1 MDETGDL
8 DQLERQTAQLR
19 RQMALDV
26 DEVVRRVSPRRFI
39 STAVAY
45 TRNTAVAY
53 TRKTQPALRAAV
65 GAMKQDPIPYLLI
78 GVGAAGTAWA
88 ATSFWRLRSQEQLHI
103 KETVRSENPAL
114 PPPASRLAGVAPPK
128 NQISPGGGEDEG
140 RGRDA
145 DSPAQIPKRGWK
157 DILLRVYNGIGEDR
171 ILMNAAGVTFYAL
184 LALFPAIAA
193 FVSIYGL
200 FADPQTIINQLDVLA
215 GVLPGGGMEVIREQ
229 FTRLVS
235 QPSGALT
242 LGVVFGVLTSLWSAN
257 GGMKGVFDALNVV
270 YGEEEKRSFLWLNL
284 TTLVFTL
291 GMLLFAI
298 VALAAIVVI
307 PIILKFFPTFVGSIL
322 NIARWPVI
330 AALVAVV
337 LALIYRYGPSRDKPK
352 WRWITWGSATAAVL
366 WLAFSAIYSWY
377 TANFGTFNATYGS
390 LGAAIGFMLWM
401 WLSTTVVLLG
411 GKLNAEIEHQ
421 TARDSTEGPPEP
433 IGQRHARV
441 ADGVGPQQD

>member
-1 MDETGDL
+1 MD
-8 DQLERQTAQLR
+8 
-19 RQMALDV
+19 
-26 DEVVRRVSPRRFI
+26 
-39 STAVAY
+39 
-45 TRNTAVAY
+45 
-53 TRKTQPALRAAV
+53 
-65 GAMKQDPIPYLLI
+65 
-78 GVGAAGTAWA
+78 
-88 ATSFWRLRSQEQLHI
+88 H
-103 KETVRSENPAL
+103 
-114 PPPASRLAGVAPPK
+114 
-128 NQISPGGGEDEG
+128 ISPDGGDDDG

-145 DSPAQIPKRGWK
+145 DSPSQIPKRGWK

-200 FADPQTIINQLDVLA
+200 FADPQTIINQLDALA
-215 GVLPGGGMEVIREQ
+215 GVLPGGGMAVIQEQ
-229 FTRLVS
+229 FTRLVA

-242 LGVVFGVLTSLWSAN
+242 LGVVFGVLISLWSAN
-257 GGMKGVFDALNVV
+257 GGMKGLFDALNVV

-284 TTLVFTL
+284 TTLAFTL

-298 VALAAIVVI
+298 IALAAIVVI
-307 PIILKFFPTFVGSIL
+307 PVILKFLPTFTGNLL
-322 NIARWPVI
+322 NVVRWPVI
-330 AALVAVV
+330 AVLVAVV

-352 WRWITWGSATAAVL
+352 WRWVSWGSTIAAVL

-401 WLSTTVVLLG
+401 WLSTTVILLG

-421 TARDSTEGPPEP
+421 TARDSTEGPQEP
-433 IGQRHARV
+433 IGQRHAHV
-441 ADGVGPQQD
+441 ADTVGPNA

>member
-8 DQLERQTAQLR
+8 DQHERQTAPLR

-26 DEVVRRVSPRRFI
+26 DEVVRRVNPRRFV
-39 STAVAY
+39 SA
-45 TRNTAVAY
+45 AVAY
-53 TRKTQPALRAAV
+53 TRKTQPALRDAAC
-65 GAMKQDPIPYLLI
+65 AMKQDPIPYLMI
-78 GVGAAGTAWA
+78 GVGTAGTAWA
-88 ATSFWRLRSQEQLHI
+88 ATSFWRLRSQERVHV
-103 KETVRSENPAL
+103 KETIRSKSLISPTLATKPA
-114 PPPASRLAGVAPPK
+114 RVAPPK
-128 NQISPGGGEDEG
+128 DQISPDGGDDGG

-145 DSPAQIPKRGWK
+145 DSPSQIPKRGWK

-200 FADPQTIINQLDVLA
+200 FADPQTIVNQMDVLA
-215 GVLPGGGMEVIREQ
+215 GVLPGGGMAVIQEQ
-229 FTRLVS
+229 FTRLVA

-242 LGVVFGVLTSLWSAN
+242 LGVVFGVLISLWSAN
-257 GGMKGVFDALNVV
+257 GGMKGLFDALNVV

-284 TTLVFTL
+284 TTLTFTL

-298 VALAAIVVI
+298 VALASIVVI
-307 PIILKFFPTFVGSIL
+307 PVILKFLPTFIGSIL
-322 NIARWPVI
+322 NIVRWPVI
-330 AALVAVV
+330 AVLVAVV

-352 WRWITWGSATAAVL
+352 WRWISWGSSIAAVL

-401 WLSTTVVLLG
+401 WLSTTVILFG

-421 TARDSTEGPPEP
+421 TARDSTEGPQEP

-441 ADGVGPQQD
+441 ADTVGSQQG

>member
-8 DQLERQTAQLR
+8 DPLERQAAQLR

-26 DEVVRRVSPRRFI
+26 DEVVRRVNPRRFV
-39 STAVAY
+39 ST
-45 TRNTAVAY
+45 TVAY
-53 TRKTQPALRAAV
+53 TRKTQPTLRAAA
-65 GAMKQDPIPYLLI
+65 GAIKQDPIPYLLI
-78 GVGAAGTAWA
+78 GVGFAGSGWA
-88 ATSFWRLRSQEQLHI
+88 ATSFWRLRSQKQLHT
-103 KETVRSENPAL
+103 KETIRSESPILPA
-114 PPPASRLAGVAPPK
+114 PATRLAGVAPPTS
-128 NQISPGGGEDEG
+128 QISPGGKDDDR
-140 RGRDA
+140 RGREA

-157 DILLRVYNGIGEDR
+157 DILLRVYNGIGKDR

-200 FADPQTIINQLDVLA
+200 FADPQTIVNQLDVLA
-215 GVLPGGGMEVIREQ
+215 GVLPGGGMTVVQEQ
-229 FTRLVS
+229 FARLVA

-284 TTLVFTL
+284 TTLAFTL

-307 PIILKFFPTFVGSIL
+307 PVILKFLPAFIGSIL

-401 WLSTTVVLLG
+401 WLSTIVILLG

-421 TARDSTEGPPEP
+421 TARDSTEGPQEP
-433 IGQRHARV
+433 IGRRDAYV
-441 ADGVGPQQD
+441 ADTVGPKQP

>member
-1 MDETGDL
+1 MDETGEL
-8 DQLERQTAQLR
+8 DRLERQAGQLR

-26 DEVVRRVSPRRFI
+26 DEMVRRVNPRRFV
-39 STAVAY
+39 S
-45 TRNTAVAY
+45 TAVAY
-53 TRKTQPALRAAV
+53 TRKTQPALRTAADAMKTAAD
-65 GAMKQDPIPYLLI
+65 AMKQDPIPYLII
-78 GVGAAGTAWA
+78 GVGVAGTVWA
-88 ATSFWRLRSQEQLHI
+88 ATSLRHLRSQERLHI
-103 KETVRSENPAL
+103 KEAVPSKGLISPA
-114 PPPASRLAGVAPPK
+114 PATRWARAVPPK
-128 NQISPGGGEDEG
+128 GPISPDDGDDSG

-200 FADPQTIINQLDVLA
+200 FADSQTIANHLDVLA
-215 GVLPGGGMEVIREQ
+215 GVLPGGGMAVIQEQ
-229 FTRLVS
+229 VTRLVA
-235 QPSGALT
+235 QPNGALT

-257 GGMKGVFDALNVV
+257 GGMKGLFDALNVV

-284 TTLVFTL
+284 TTLAFTL
-291 GMLLFAI
+291 GMLLFVI

-307 PIILKFFPTFVGSIL
+307 PVILKFLPTFIGSIL
-322 NIARWPVI
+322 NLARWPVI
-330 AALVAVV
+330 AVLVAVV
-337 LALIYRYGPSRDKPK
+337 LALTYRYGPSRDKPK
-352 WRWITWGSATAAVL
+352 WRWVSWGSSIAAVL

-377 TANFGTFNATYGS
+377 AANFGTFNATYGS

-401 WLSTTVVLLG
+401 WLSTIVILIG

-421 TARDSTEGPPEP
+421 TARDSTEGPQEP

-441 ADGVGPQQD
+441 ADTVGPQQD

>member
-26 DEVVRRVSPRRFI
+26 DELVRRVNPRRFV
-39 STAVAY
+39 STAV
-45 TRNTAVAY
+45 VY
-53 TRKTQPALRAAV
+53 TRKTQPALRTAADAMKTAAD
-65 GAMKQDPIPYLLI
+65 AMKQDPIPYLMI
-78 GVGAAGTAWA
+78 GVGAAGTVWA
-88 ATSFWRLRSQEQLHI
+88 ATSLWHLRSQKRLHI
-103 KETVRSENPAL
+103 KETVPSK
-114 PPPASRLAGVAPPK
+114 G
-128 NQISPGGGEDEG
+128 QISPAPATRWARAVPPKGPISPDDGGDSG

-157 DILLRVYNGIGEDR
+157 DILLRVYNGFGEDR

-200 FADPQTIINQLDVLA
+200 FADPQTIVNHLDTLA
-215 GVLPGGGMEVIREQ
+215 GVLPGGGMAVIQEQ
-229 FTRLVS
+229 FTRLVA

-242 LGVVFGVLTSLWSAN
+242 LGVVFGVLISLWSAN
-257 GGMKGVFDALNVV
+257 GGMKGLFDALNVV

-284 TTLVFTL
+284 TTLAFTL

-298 VALAAIVVI
+298 VSLTAIVVI
-307 PIILKFFPTFVGSIL
+307 PVILKFLPTFIGSIL
-322 NIARWPVI
+322 NIVRWPVI
-330 AALVAVV
+330 AVLVAVV
-337 LALIYRYGPSRDKPK
+337 LALIYRYGPSRDKPQ
-352 WRWITWGSATAAVL
+352 WRWISWGSSIAAVL

-401 WLSTTVVLLG
+401 WLSTTVILLG

-421 TARDSTEGPPEP
+421 TARDSTEGPQEP
-433 IGQRHARV
+433 IGQRHAHV
-441 ADGVGPQQD
+441 ADTVGPNA

>member
-1 MDETGDL
+1 MAELRMTSEL
-8 DQLERQTAQLR
+8 DRFERQAAQLR
-19 RQMALDV
+19 VQLALDV
-26 DEVVRRVSPRRFI
+26 DELGRRLNPRRLV
-39 STAVAY
+39 STAVEY
-45 TRNTAVAY
+45 MRE
-53 TRKTQPALRAAV
+53 TQPDFRAAAGV
-65 GAMKQDPIPYLLI
+65 VLHNPIPYLLI
-78 GVGAAGTAWA
+78 GVGAAGTGWA
-88 ATSFWRLRSQEQLHI
+88 VTSLSRFRSQEHFWR
-103 KETVRSENPAL
+103 EADTHPRYPSVS
-114 PPPASRLAGVAPPK
+114 ASANKPAPPVPPK
-128 NQISPGGGEDEG
+128 RPVSPDRAEDDG

-200 FADPQTIINQLDVLA
+200 FADPQTIMSHLDVLA
-215 GVLPGGGMEVIREQ
+215 GILPGGGMAVIQEQ
-229 FTRLVS
+229 FTRLVA

-257 GGMKGVFDALNVV
+257 GGMKGLFDALNVV
-270 YGEEEKRSFLWLNL
+270 YGEEEKRGFFRLNL
-284 TTLVFTL
+284 TSLAFTL

-307 PIILKFFPTFVGSIL
+307 PAILTFLPAFIGNIL

-330 AALVAVV
+330 AVLIAVV
-337 LALIYRYGPSRDKPK
+337 LALTYRYGPSRDKPK
-352 WRWITWGSATAAVL
+352 WRWVSWGSSIAAVL

-401 WLSTTVVLLG
+401 WLSTIVVLLG

-421 TARDSTEGPPEP
+421 TARDSTEGPQEP
-433 IGQRHARV
+433 IGQRHAQV
-441 ADGVGPQQD
+441 ADTVGSKQD